1 MWVSPFG
8 DLRIVGYLLL
18 PEAFRSLSRPSSALS
33 AKASTTVR
41 CHYSVSD
48 RLLCSLS
55 IRFIFK
61 IPFQISLSGFL
72 FSEPEVL
79 SNFLGL
85 ITSHTL
91 VCDASDVFS
100 YLLRF
105 TFDLD
110 VCICGFQGTSFRA

>member
-1 MWVSPFG
+1 ML
-8 DLRIVGYLLL
+8 DLYL
-18 PEAFRSLSRPSSALS
+18 A
-33 AKASTTVR
+33 R

-55 IRFIFK
+55 IRFI
-61 IPFQISLSGFL
+61 
-72 FSEPEVL
+72 SEPEVL

-91 VCDASDVFS
+91 VFDASDVFS

-110 VCICGFQGTSFRA
+110 VCICGFQGTSFGA